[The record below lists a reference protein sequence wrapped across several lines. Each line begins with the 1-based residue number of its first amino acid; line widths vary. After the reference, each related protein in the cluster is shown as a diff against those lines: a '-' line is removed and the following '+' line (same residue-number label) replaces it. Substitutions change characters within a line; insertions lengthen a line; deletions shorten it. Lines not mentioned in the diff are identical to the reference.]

1 MRKRK
6 KTSNAPRKVLYQGH
20 RRTFT
25 EIANLIG
32 VSNGAVRKYYSRYKS
47 LKGIGERKGT
57 RRLGYSRKSGEG
69 MNLDTLFLQGRVD
82 PDTYARYLRE
92 FEEQQRHGKGRK
104 AYATVVDGV
113 LYYEMAD
120 KEDYFYG
127 GMPFEDLVLHHPYEE
142 VCDFAAEHLPL
153 PDLRNSVIRETE
165 RGRLLRTTA
174 YGCWEWVEGE
184 RWMPSGTVSPTPSDS
199 PFGDAL
205 DDYLKTLE
213 EAR

>member
-20 RRTFT
+20 RLTFT

-32 VSNGAVRKYYSRYKS
+32 VSYGAVRKYYSRHKTIE
-47 LKGIGERKGT
+47 GMANRKGL
-57 RRLGYSRKSGEG
+57 RRIGYSRKSGEG
-69 MNLDTLFLQGRVD
+69 MNLDTLFLQGRID

-92 FEEQQRHGKGRK
+92 FEEQQRHGRGRK

-113 LYYEMAD
+113 LYYEMSD

-127 GMPFEDLVLHHPYEE
+127 GMPFTDFVVHHPYEE

-153 PDLRNSVIRETE
+153 PDLRNSVIRETK
-165 RGRLLRTTA
+165 RGRLLRNTA
-174 YGCWEWVEGE
+174 FGCWEWVEGE

-199 PFGDAL
+199 PFDDAL

>member
-6 KTSNAPRKVLYQGH
+6 PSNAPMRVLYEGH
-20 RRTFT
+20 RLTFT
-25 EIANLIG
+25 EIAERMGL
-32 VSNGAVRKYYSRYKS
+32 SRGAVRKYYYRHKT
-47 LKGIGERKGT
+47 LDGLGERKGF
-57 RRLGYSRKSGEG
+57 RRTGYSRKSGEG

-82 PDTYARYLRE
+82 TDTYARYLRE
-92 FEEQQRHGKGRK
+92 FEEQQRHGRGRK

-113 LYYEMAD
+113 LYYEMSD

-127 GMPFEDLVLHHPYEE
+127 GMPFTDFVVHHPYEE

-153 PDLRNSVIRETE
+153 PDLRNSVIRETK

-174 YGCWEWVEGE
+174 YGSWEWVEGE
-184 RWMPSGTVSPTPSDS
+184 RWMPSGTVSPTPPDS
-199 PFGDAL
+199 PFDDAL